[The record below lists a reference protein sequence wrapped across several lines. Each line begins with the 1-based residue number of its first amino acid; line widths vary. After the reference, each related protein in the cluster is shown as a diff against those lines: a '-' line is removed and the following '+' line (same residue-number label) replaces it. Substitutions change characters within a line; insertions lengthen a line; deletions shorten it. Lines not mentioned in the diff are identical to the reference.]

1 MDVVHQSQLSGL
13 GNNSFEIA
21 SEDSYFVGAA
31 LFGNLGNSESSLRG
45 FDSTMGTGP
54 ATNPNQTNFMGFPLD
69 SGVPGM
75 PMMPSSG
82 FLPQL
87 QDQKFLK
94 EENPDH
100 FCQKENSGN
109 MEPMEAST
117 SEIPGFQSC
126 FGCRESIVD
135 KWLLVVNSTNW
146 HSGCLRCSSCSNLLN
161 EAPTC
166 FWRENKVYCRNCY
179 QTQFVEAK
187 CASCQRSIGPK
198 DWVRRAREYVYHLAC
213 FACSHCKRQLS
224 TGEEFSINENRLL
237 CKQHYMELIHGH
249 CKTKTKRVRTTFAE
263 EQLSV
268 LQAHF
273 QIDSNPDGADL
284 EKIANITGLSKRV
297 TQVWFQNSRA
307 RQKKYQ
313 GNKKS
318 RTSNGSGSE
327 RCASVTNTSGR
338 SSTTTTSPPG
348 SPNGSCEGMLFPT
361 SVTTSAEEAI
371 PGSESKQMDHLGYN
385 D

>member
-1 MDVVHQSQLSGL
+1 
-13 GNNSFEIA
+13 
-21 SEDSYFVGAA
+21 
-31 LFGNLGNSESSLRG
+31 
-45 FDSTMGTGP
+45 MGTGP
-54 ATNPNQTNFMGFPLD
+54 NLNPSHPTFMGFPLD
-69 SGVPGM
+69 GTVPEM
-75 PMMPSSG
+75 PIMSHSTYLAPLG
-82 FLPQL
+82 EQKLPML
-87 QDQKFLK
+87 QMKHEDAA
-94 EENPDH
+94 
-100 FCQKENSGN
+100 FCQKENLG
-109 MEPMEAST
+109 EPMEAST
-117 SEIPGFQSC
+117 SEIGPFHGC
-126 FGCRESIVD
+126 FGCHEPISD
-135 KWLLVVNSTNW
+135 KWLLAVNNTHW
-146 HSGCLRCSSCSNLLN
+146 HTGCLQCSGCSAALG

-166 FWRENKVYCRNCY
+166 FWREGRVYCRNCY

-198 DWVRRAREYVYHLAC
+198 DWVRRAREFVYHLAC

-224 TGEEFSINENRLL
+224 TGEEFSINDNRLL

-313 GNKKS
+313 GNKKA
-318 RTSNGSGSE
+318 RTGNGSGSE
-327 RCASVTNTSGR
+327 HCGSIANTSGR
-338 SSTTTTSPPG
+338 SSTATRSP
-348 SPNGSCEGMLFPT
+348 SPSGSCEGMLFPT
-361 SVTTSAEEAI
+361 SVTTSAEEV
-371 PGSESKQMDHLGYN
+371 ESKMLIENLGGYN